1 MANYEIQNFIEKFL
15 YPRGYSLK
23 KRELKKWIY
32 DNGYS
37 QPIIAY
43 YLDLELEVF
52 KRMLREHEEFNRKQI
67 ELLVELMKAEAAFEV
82 IFFPTNKMRKDV
94 WWKVFGMYKE
104 EKNE

>member
-43 YLDLELEVF
+43 YLDL
-52 KRMLREHEEFNRKQI
+52 
-67 ELLVELMKAEAAFEV
+67 
-82 IFFPTNKMRKDV
+82 
-94 WWKVFGMYKE
+94 
-104 EKNE
+104 